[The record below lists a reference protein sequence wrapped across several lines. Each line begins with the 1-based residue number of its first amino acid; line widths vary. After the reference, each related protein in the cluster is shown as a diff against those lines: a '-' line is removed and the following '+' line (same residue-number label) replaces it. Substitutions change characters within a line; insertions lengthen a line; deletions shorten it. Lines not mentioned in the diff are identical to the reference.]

1 MNSADILI
9 IGSGPAG
16 CTAAIYAVR
25 AGFKTLVLN
34 GKARGGQLVRT
45 SELENF
51 PGFEQPVS
59 GFEVMD
65 IIHKQCERL
74 GVQFAHETV
83 VKIEEHAKP
92 FVVHCEGGKQITAR
106 VVIIATGSMPMWL
119 GIDSEK
125 KFMGKGVSS
134 CATCDGFFYRNKT
147 AAVIGGGNKAFEEAL
162 FLTKFC
168 QKVYLVHRRD
178 AFRADKKE
186 VELAKNNPKIEFAL
200 NSVVHSING
209 DEAGVKSLTV
219 RDVSNQSLRE
229 IELSGVFVAIGTVP
243 QTEFLKDSSIKLAQ
257 RGHVAVNL
265 HNHTSV
271 PGIFAAGDCADEHHN
286 QAVIAAG
293 SGAKAGMEAVK
304 YLNEQH

>member
-1 MNSADILI
+1 MNETDILI

-16 CTAAIYAVR
+16 CTAAIYGVR
-25 AGFKTLVLN
+25 AGFRTLVLN
-34 GKARGGQLVRT
+34 GKSHGGQLVRT

-74 GVQFAHETV
+74 GVVFKHETV

-92 FVVHCEGGKQITAR
+92 FVVHCDGGKQVKAR
-106 VVIIATGSMPMWL
+106 AIIVATGSTPMLL
-119 GIDSEK
+119 GIESEK
-125 KFMGKGVSS
+125 KFMGKGVST

-168 QKVYLVHRRD
+168 GKVYLVHRREG
-178 AFRADKKE
+178 FRADK
-186 VELAKNNPKIEFAL
+186 VEIEKAKNNPKIEFVL
-200 NSVVHSING
+200 NAVVHSVNG
-209 DEAGVKSLTV
+209 DDGGVKSLTV
-219 RDVSNQSLRE
+219 QDVNNQSLRE
-229 IELSGVFVAIGTVP
+229 IALDGVFVSIGTLP
-243 QTEFLKDSSIKLAQ
+243 QTDFLKDSSVKLAR
-257 RGHVAVNL
+257 RGHVVADAKT
-265 HNHTSV
+265 HTSV
-271 PGIFAAGDCADEHHN
+271 RGIFAAGDCADENHN
-286 QAVIAAG
+286 QAIIAAG

-304 YLNEQH
+304 YLNEI